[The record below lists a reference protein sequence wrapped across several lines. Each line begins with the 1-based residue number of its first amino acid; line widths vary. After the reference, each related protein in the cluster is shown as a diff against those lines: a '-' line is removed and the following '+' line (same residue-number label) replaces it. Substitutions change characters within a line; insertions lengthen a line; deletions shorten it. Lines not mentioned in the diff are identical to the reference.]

1 VEPLIADRYED
12 RGLLGM
18 GAMGEVRRV
27 RDTVLHRTVALKILR
42 PELVGKKRLEA
53 RFLAEAQ
60 VTAQLQH
67 PGVVPVHDQGRLP
80 DGRYWFTMPEIRGRT
95 LGACIAEV
103 HAASGEGSWGTA
115 ASGWTLRRLVDAFAQ
130 VCAAVGAA
138 HARGVVHR
146 DIKPDNIMVGAFS
159 EVLVVDWGIA
169 RVLGGVE
176 VAGGDEVETTS
187 AVQTRVG
194 TVTGTPAYMAPE
206 QARGEVTDRRSDVYA
221 LGAVLYEIL
230 TGRPPFTGE
239 TAAEV
244 LERVRTGG
252 PAPLGRRRQGNAPA
266 PPAGLVE
273 LCERAMEREADDRP
287 ADATALADG
296 VRAWLEGSR
305 DRERAVEMVERARAL
320 EPEAAALR
328 VQATALRAQAH
339 ELLREIAPSDN
350 EARKAP
356 AWALQDDA
364 EARER
369 EAQRLDVHAEQ
380 LLHGAL
386 VLSPGLIEA
395 HLTLAERHRR
405 AHHAAEEARDPA
417 ARTRAEAL
425 LRASAEALPLGHPRR
440 VQHLAWLDG
449 DGLLTLLT
457 DPPGAEVHL
466 ERYEPFRRR
475 LQAVPLRVLG
485 KTPLRRV
492 PLHMGSYRL
501 RILAPGCAPVLLP
514 VFIGRG
520 EHWDN
525 APPGARLPAA
535 VPLPPADAVG
545 PGEVYVPAGWT
556 TTGGDPGAPQA
567 GPRRRRWIDGFILQ
581 QSPVTLAD
589 WAAFLA
595 VAEDPAPLLPAAAP
609 GGAAPFGPGGALA
622 PGVDPRLPVTGIP
635 HAAALAY
642 AAHHAATTGL
652 PWALPGQWAWEK
664 AARGGDGRLFPW
676 GDAFDPS
683 WCALR
688 DGIVGPAGPQPS
700 DRFPVDE
707 SPYGVRGLAGN
718 VRDWSGDA
726 RFGPDDFDEGAR
738 VAPTGRA
745 GLPGSPVLVL
755 GGAWSDG
762 PAAAHLADRRW
773 AEPTERAPTLGLRLL
788 RPWPPPGRA

>member
-80 DGRYWFTMPEIRGRT
+80 DGRCWFTMPEIRGRT

-103 HAASGEGSWGTA
+103 HAASGDGAWGTA

-146 DIKPDNIMVGAFS
+146 DLKPDNVMVGAFS

-169 RVLGGVE
+169 RVLGDVE
-176 VAGGDEVETTS
+176 GAGDDEVETTS

-194 TVTGTPAYMAPE
+194 TVTGTPAYMSPE
-206 QARGEVTDRRSDVYA
+206 QARGEAADRRSDVYA

-230 TGRPPFTGE
+230 TGRPPFTGD
-239 TAAEV
+239 TAEAV
-244 LERVRTGG
+244 LERVRAGG

-266 PPAGLVE
+266 PPAGLIE
-273 LCERAMEREADDRP
+273 LCERAMEREPEDRP
-287 ADATALADG
+287 SDATALADG

-305 DRERAVEMVERARAL
+305 DRERALEMVERARVL
-320 EPEAAALR
+320 EPESAALR

-369 EAQRLDVHAEQ
+369 EAQRLDVQAEQ

-425 LRASAEALPLGHPRR
+425 LRAHAEALPLGHPRR

-475 LQAVPLRVLG
+475 LQAVPLRILG

-501 RILAPGCAPVLLP
+501 RVLAPGHAPVLLP

-520 EHWDN
+520 EHWNN
-525 APPGARLPAA
+525 APPGERQPAA
-535 VPLPPADAVG
+535 VPLPPAAAVG

-567 GPRRRRWIDGFILQ
+567 GPRRRRWIEGFILQ
-581 QSPVTLAD
+581 QHPVTLGE
-589 WAAFLA
+589 WAAF
-595 VAEDPAPLLPAAAP
+595 VAAAADRAPLLPAAPP
-609 GGAAPFGPGGALA
+609 GGPAPLGADGALA
-622 PGVDPRLPVTGIP
+622 PGMDPRLPVTGIS
-635 HAAALAY
+635 HAAAQAY
-642 AAHHAATTGL
+642 AAHRAAESGL

-683 WCALR
+683 WCGLR
-688 DGIVGPAGPQPS
+688 DGIVGPPGPQPV

-738 VAPTGRA
+738 VAPTGRE

-762 PAAAHLADRRW
+762 PAGAHLADRRW

-788 RPWPPPGRA
+788 RPWPA